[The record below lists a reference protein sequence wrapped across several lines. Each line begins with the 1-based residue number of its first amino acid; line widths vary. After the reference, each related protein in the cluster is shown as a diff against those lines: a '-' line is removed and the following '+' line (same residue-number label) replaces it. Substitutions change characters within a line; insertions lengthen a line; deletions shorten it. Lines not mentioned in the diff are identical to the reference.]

1 MLVVKFGGSSVSDA
15 AGISRVAAIIAD
27 LQSHEPVT
35 VVVSAMA
42 GVTDDLLAIARTA
55 MAGDASSEA
64 SARYALDAL
73 GARHRAV
80 FATLGVA
87 IPAQFDAAWHACGA
101 AAALLTQH
109 ATGSPQSVVAAAN
122 FSGWGERLMVEVLAA
137 VVSARG
143 IAAEAFIG
151 EPVVLA
157 SLAQASPQPEPSL
170 LATRAWLG
178 PRLASLFLRDG
189 IPIVPGYIARD
200 AHQQPTT
207 LGRNGSDYS
216 AAIIAAA
223 LGASRLIIFSDVPG
237 IFSADPRI
245 VPSAR
250 LIPWVTYDEA
260 AMIALAGAQV
270 LHPRTVEPLAR
281 WQIPLELRATQDPY
295 RTGTTILPASA
306 PGLRVPGFVVA
317 NRACDATRTC
327 LTVVILDGPTSA
339 DYLTMLLRRAGE
351 IGLASVDPTG
361 QEVEWIVPS
370 TAAKTTQLVL
380 HQALIDMAESAS
392 LIAR

>member
-1 MLVVKFGGSSVSDA
+1 MLVVKFGGSSVGDA
-15 AGISRVAAIIAD
+15 AGIARVATIIAD

-42 GVTDDLLAIARTA
+42 GVTDDLLAIARSA
-55 MAGDASSEA
+55 MAGDASSWA
-64 SARYALDAL
+64 SARNALDAL
-73 GARHRAV
+73 GDRHRAV
-80 FATLGVA
+80 FKTLGVA
-87 IPAQFDAAWHACGA
+87 IPAQFDAAWRACEA
-101 AAALLTQH
+101 AAASLNQP
-109 ATGSPQSVVAAAN
+109 ASDSRQSVEAATN

-137 VVSARG
+137 VVRTRG
-143 IAAEAFIG
+143 IAAEAFVG

-157 SLAQASPQPEPSL
+157 SLAQGAPQPEPSL

-200 AHQQPTT
+200 AHQEPTT

-237 IFSADPRI
+237 IFSADPRL
-245 VPSAR
+245 VSSAR

-260 AMIALAGAQV
+260 ARIAHAGAQV

-295 RTGTTILPASA
+295 RTGTTILPAGA
-306 PGLRVPGFVVA
+306 PGHRVPGFVVA
-317 NRACDATRTC
+317 NRALDAVRTC
-327 LTVVILDGPTSA
+327 VTVAILDGKTSA
-339 DYLTMLLRRAGE
+339 DYLAMLLRRVGE
-351 IGLASVDPTG
+351 IGQASVDPTSL
-361 QEVEWIVPS
+361 EVQWIVPS
-370 TAAKTTQLVL
+370 ATAITTQIAL
-380 HQALIDMAESAS
+380 HQILLDAAESAS